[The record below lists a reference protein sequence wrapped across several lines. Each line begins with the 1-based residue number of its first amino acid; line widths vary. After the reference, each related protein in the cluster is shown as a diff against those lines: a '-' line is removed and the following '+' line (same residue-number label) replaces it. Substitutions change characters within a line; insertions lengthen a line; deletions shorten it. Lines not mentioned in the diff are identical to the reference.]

1 MTRRQIPASLRRPPG
16 VRSGRLLWEACC
28 AGREPAE
35 ALDPRDREDLVAG
48 LVEHGWT
55 DVEIAV
61 HTHMSTYTTARIRD
75 RIGAR
80 PNFGWDHVQAAL
92 MRIA

>member
-1 MTRRQIPASLRRPPG
+1 MTRRQIPSSLRRPPG

-48 LVEHGWT
+48 LVESGWA

-61 HTHMSTYTTARIRD
+61 HTRMSTYTAARIRD
-75 RIGAR
+75 RVGAR
-80 PNFGWDHVQAAL
+80 PNFGPEHMQAAL
-92 MRIA
+92 IRIA